1 MGHCAAGGWELL
13 VINSGQRG
21 WGSHWSNLHT
31 RVRRKEMK
39 IILSRKGFDSASG
52 GYPSPIMPD
61 GRMISLPIPE
71 KDSDIKY
78 SKLQLTPYKNYCS
91 IMQELMGSEIRLENS
106 KLDLKKDSCCH
117 LDPDIYKHILN
128 ERKEGW
134 RGVFGQVSGAQT
146 HLEKQGVKEGDLF
159 LFFGWF
165 RNTVT
170 SDNKYVY
177 DKADK
182 EGRHVLF
189 GYLQIG
195 EIVHKPEMQTDQY
208 KWLGNHPHLNKNVYI
223 NSHKNTLYLAA
234 EHLSLIP
241 GLPGY
246 GIFRFSDELVLTK
259 EGEAKSKWNLS
270 DIFKKTKISY
280 HSNAWKE
287 GYFQSAGRGQEFV
300 MAATPQIEEWARDII
315 RKNVVTKESVWPSKS

>member
-71 KDSDIKY
+71 KDSGIKY

-106 KLDLKKDSCCH
+106 KLDLKKDPCCH
-117 LDPDIYKHILN
+117 LDPDIYKYILN

-195 EIVHKPEMQTDQY
+195 EIVHKPEMQAGLY
-208 KWLGNHPHLNKNVYI
+208 SWLDNHPHLKDVYI

-234 EHLSLIP
+234 EHLSLAP
-241 GLPGY
+241 SLPGY

-259 EGEAKSKWNLS
+259 EGE
-270 DIFKKTKISY
+270 TK
-280 HSNAWKE
+280 H
-287 GYFQSAGRGQEFV
+287 
-300 MAATPQIEEWARDII
+300 
-315 RKNVVTKESVWPSKS
+315 

>member
-1 MGHCAAGGWELL
+1 MGHCAAGGWKLL
-13 VINSGQRG
+13 VISSGQRG
-21 WGSHWSNLHT
+21 RSPLDKSIYS
-31 RVRRKEMK
+31 RKETKMR

-61 GRMISLPIPE
+61 RRMVSLPIPE
-71 KDSDIKY
+71 ENSGIKY
-78 SKLQLTPYKNYCS
+78 SKLQLTHDKNYYS
-91 IMQELMGSEIRLENS
+91 LMQELMGNEIRLENS
-106 KLDLKKDSCCH
+106 KLVLETDSCCH

-165 RNTVT
+165 RNTVAKE
-170 SDNKYVY
+170 NGYEY
-177 DKADK
+177 DKTDK

-195 EIVHKPEMQTDQY
+195 EIVHKPEMHTEYY
-208 KWLGNHPHLNKNVYI
+208 KWLGNHPHLNKDIYI
-223 NSHKNTLYLAA
+223 NSKKNTLYLAT
-234 EHLSLIP
+234 EHLSLAP

-246 GIFRFSDELVLTK
+246 GIFNFSPNLVLTK
-259 EGEAKSKWNLS
+259 EGETKSKWALP
-270 DIFKKTKISY
+270 DFFRETYISGQEK
-280 HSNAWKE
+280 NPWKD
-287 GYFQSAGRGQEFV
+287 GYFQSAGIGQEFV
-300 MAATPQIEEWARDII
+300 MEATSQIEEWARDII
-315 RKNVVTKESVWPSKS
+315 RNNVVT